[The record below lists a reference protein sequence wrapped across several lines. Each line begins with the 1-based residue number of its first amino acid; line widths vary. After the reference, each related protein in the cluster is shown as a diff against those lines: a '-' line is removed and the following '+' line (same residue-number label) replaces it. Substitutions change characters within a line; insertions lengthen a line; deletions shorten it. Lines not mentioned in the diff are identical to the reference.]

1 MSGCIK
7 TGTLWRMLVVV
18 TLVWLAVTLVDVLL
32 IVFAGVLL
40 AVLLRGLADLLSAH
54 SRLSSG
60 WALLVVLITL
70 SAIAGLTIW
79 LVSPELGR
87 QLDELIAGLPRSSE
101 QLRSYLQG
109 SGWGRWLLD
118 HAGGARDWLT
128 QASTMRRAGSIAST
142 TFGALISFFVF
153 LIVGLYL
160 AADPRSYRNGAL
172 RLLPEHQRSRAQAL
186 AGECGRTLRRW
197 LLGKFASMLIT
208 GLLTGIGLYVI
219 GIPLALVL
227 GLLAALLSFIPNFGP
242 ILAAVPAIL
251 LGLGQSPATAG
262 WVAGLY
268 VVVQAVESYAI
279 TPLIQREMVAL
290 PPALIIVA
298 QMALGVLV
306 GGLGVVLATPLTALA
321 LVLVRRLYV
330 EPIADHA
337 NTPTSTMAAV

>member
-1 MSGCIK
+1 MSGR
-7 TGTLWRMLVVV
+7 TRTRNLWRMLVVV

-40 AVLLRGLADLLSAH
+40 AVLLRGLAELLSAH

-70 SAIAGLTIW
+70 SAGVGLTIW

-101 QLRSYLQG
+101 RLRSYLQG

-118 HAGGARDWLT
+118 HAGGAREWLT
-128 QASTMRRAGSIAST
+128 QASTVRRAGSIAST
-142 TFGALISFFVF
+142 TVGAMISFFAF
-153 LIVGLYL
+153 LIIGLYL

-172 RLLPEHQRSRAQAL
+172 RLLPQRDRSRAEAL
-186 AGECGRTLRRW
+186 ARECGRTLRRW

-208 GLLTGIGLYVI
+208 GLLTGIGLYVL
-219 GIPLALVL
+219 GVPLALVL
-227 GLLAALLSFIPNFGP
+227 GLLAALLGFIPNFGP

-251 LGLGQSPATAG
+251 LGLGQSPATAA

-268 VVVQAVESYAI
+268 VVVQAVESYGI

-298 QMALGVLV
+298 QMMLGVLV

-330 EPIADHA
+330 EPIADRDGR
-337 NTPTSTMAAV
+337 TMT